1 MEKQLVVGVMG
12 AGHALHGFD
21 VTHQLHD
28 LGFQNVAVF
37 AVGQRQI
44 LQKSRES
51 CGGCRVW
58 RSTQCFRDH
67 FKTNEWTWT
76 GWRYTDG
83 TTLTQNNNQMV
94 NFAFLSV
101 LYSWQ

>member
-1 MEKQLVVGVMG
+1 MLVASMEKLLVVGVMG

-21 VTHQLHD
+21 VTHLHG
-28 LGFQNVAVF
+28 LGVQNVAVF

-58 RSTQCFRDH
+58 RSTQCFRIFSATIPAAGDS
-67 FKTNEWTWT
+67 
-76 GWRYTDG
+76 
-83 TTLTQNNNQMV
+83 L
-94 NFAFLSV
+94 
-101 LYSWQ
+101 

>member
-1 MEKQLVVGVMG
+1 MLVASMEKPLVVGVMG

-28 LGFQNVAVF
+28 LGVQNVAVF

-44 LQKSRES
+44 LQKSRER

-58 RSTQCFRDH
+58 RSTQCFRIFSATIRAAGDS
-67 FKTNEWTWT
+67 
-76 GWRYTDG
+76 
-83 TTLTQNNNQMV
+83 L
-94 NFAFLSV
+94 
-101 LYSWQ
+101 

>member
-28 LGFQNVAVF
+28 LGVQNVAVF

-58 RSTQCFRDH
+58 RSTQCFRI
-67 FKTNEWTWT
+67 FQPQFQRLGIRFEM
-76 GWRYTDG
+76 GC
-83 TTLTQNNNQMV
+83 
-94 NFAFLSV
+94 
-101 LYSWQ
+101 

>member
-1 MEKQLVVGVMG
+1 MLVASMEKQLVVGVMG

-28 LGFQNVAVF
+28 LGVQNVAVF

-44 LQKSRES
+44 LQKSRER

-58 RSTQCFRDH
+58 RSIQCFRIFSATIPAAGDS
-67 FKTNEWTWT
+67 
-76 GWRYTDG
+76 
-83 TTLTQNNNQMV
+83 L
-94 NFAFLSV
+94 
-101 LYSWQ
+101 